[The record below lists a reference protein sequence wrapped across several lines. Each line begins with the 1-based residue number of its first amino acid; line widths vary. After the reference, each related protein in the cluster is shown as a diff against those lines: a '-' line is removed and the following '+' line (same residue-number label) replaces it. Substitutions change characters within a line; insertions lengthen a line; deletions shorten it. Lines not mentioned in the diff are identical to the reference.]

1 MSKLALQGHGESDY
15 DRAIELDPNLA
26 SAYCNRAAI
35 EFDQT
40 HLDRALTDFN
50 RAIQL
55 KPRLSIAYVGRGR
68 TEHAKD
74 QLDAALKDFDR
85 RSEGKRVSQQIWLL
99 AVWWGY
105 RRRETG
111 DSEETLNRRL
121 QRSQRNFLLRRS

>member
-1 MSKLALQGHGESDY
+1 LAIAYNNRGAVAQHRKQSESALADY

-35 EFDQT
+35 ELDQT

-85 RSEGKRVSQQIWLL
+85 RSE
-99 AVWWGY
+99 
-105 RRRETG
+105 RERGSVNKSGSSLFGVGTG
-111 DSEETLNRRL
+111 EEKQETPKKL
-121 QRSQRNFLLRRS
+121 